1 MRNSEITD
9 PLFREAVEA
18 IDAGNIT
25 KLKQLLDEHP
35 NLVKERLDVPKEG
48 YFQHPYLL
56 WFIADNPIRYDKL
69 PANIVEVTRVI
80 IEALQNNPTD
90 SYQHQLDYT
99 LGLVATGRIPKEC
112 GVQIELIDL
121 LIDAG
126 ARVGRVHGALAHNNI
141 DAAAH
146 IINKGGELT
155 LAAAVGLKR
164 MDDVIR
170 LAGNATAYD
179 MQVALLVA
187 AFFGNVEM
195 ISFLL
200 KTGVDVNERPDN
212 FDGFHSH
219 ATALHQAVY
228 SGSLTS
234 VQLLAEA
241 GASLYT
247 TDRVYHGTPLGW
259 AIYMQTE
266 EGHDDEEKKRF
277 ARD

>member
-9 PLFREAVEA
+9 PLFRETVEA

-56 WFIADNPIRYDKL
+56 WFVADNPIRYDRL

-121 LIDAG
+121 LINAG
-126 ARVGRVHGALAHNNI
+126 ASIGLVHGVLAHNNI

-155 LAAAVGLKR
+155 
-164 MDDVIR
+164 
-170 LAGNATAYD
+170 
-179 MQVALLVA
+179 
-187 AFFGNVEM
+187 
-195 ISFLL
+195 
-200 KTGVDVNERPDN
+200 
-212 FDGFHSH
+212 
-219 ATALHQAVY
+219 
-228 SGSLTS
+228 
-234 VQLLAEA
+234 
-241 GASLYT
+241 
-247 TDRVYHGTPLGW
+247 
-259 AIYMQTE
+259 
-266 EGHDDEEKKRF
+266 
-277 ARD
+277 